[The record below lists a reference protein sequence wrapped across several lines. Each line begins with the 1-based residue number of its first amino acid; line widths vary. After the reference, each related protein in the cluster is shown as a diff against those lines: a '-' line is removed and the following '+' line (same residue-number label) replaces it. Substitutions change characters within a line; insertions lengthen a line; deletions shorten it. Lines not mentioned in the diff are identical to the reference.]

1 MAENTPWIWH
11 SATQL
16 PMTSDPFDPDPES
29 EPKKLQII
37 IPVISIVIIILIAI
51 GILCWYRKRKRKA
64 QNQTFEAPETKIRL
78 SLLGTQ
84 YQISNEISRKSSS
97 EESTEFREKA
107 LVDSELEQTDN
118 ESPMQYMVL
127 PPENQSKH
135 GSTYLYLHDNQQS
148 RRSTRSSQDFSMS
161 DIVNISSGFPIYLT
175 IFNLSFLFKG
185 RFIKIKSTFGIRRFP
200 RFPNETKKYF
210 SRYSCSP
217 R

>member
-16 PMTSDPFDPDPES
+16 PMTTDPFDPDPES

-37 IPVISIVIIILIAI
+37 IPVISIVIIIILAI
-51 GILCWYRKRKRKA
+51 GIFCWYRKRKRKA

-161 DIVNISSGFPIYLT
+161 DIVSTRSGG
-175 IFNLSFLFKG
+175 SG
-185 RFIKIKSTFGIRRFP
+185 
-200 RFPNETKKYF
+200 
-210 SRYSCSP
+210 SP
-217 R
+217 LI